1 MPTFATA
8 PCKESILGKD
18 LKDVPVLGAR
28 EKGTMTV
35 GWAVLSA
42 SVRLL
47 GFPLTEQDRAAGS
60 CLSESVH
67 EK

>member
-1 MPTFATA
+1 MPTFATV
-8 PCKESILGKD
+8 PCKENILGKD
-18 LKDVPVLGAR
+18 LKDVSVLGAR
-28 EKGTMTV
+28 EKRTMTL

-47 GFPLTEQDRAAGS
+47 GFPLTEQDRAGS

-67 EK
+67 E